1 MQSTT
6 TTPLDALRQ
15 LIATRM
21 ASIDEGFAN
30 RDDGSLPY
38 ADGESDGA
46 RVLLRQHSM
55 LTDLQEAA
63 AIGVAELDLAFEGEF
78 DPVEYSLMP
87 EGETAFEKNKALHEI
102 ALAGIEPVIAAAR
115 AAGITVHA
123 PELEQE
129 AEEAVD
135 APGQP
140 LEGAHRGG

>member
-1 MQSTT
+1 MQLTT
-6 TTPLDALRQ
+6 TTPIDSLLQ

-21 ASIDEGFAN
+21 ASIDEGFAA
-30 RDDGSLPY
+30 REDGSLPY

-63 AIGVAELDLAFEGEF
+63 AIGVRDLDLAFEGEF
-78 DPVEYSLMP
+78 DPVEHSLVP

-102 ALAGIEPVIAAAR
+102 ALAGIEPIIAAAR
-115 AAGITVHA
+115 AAGIMIHA

-129 AEEAVD
+129 PEAADD
-135 APGQP
+135 APEQR
-140 LEGAHRGG
+140 LEGPHRG